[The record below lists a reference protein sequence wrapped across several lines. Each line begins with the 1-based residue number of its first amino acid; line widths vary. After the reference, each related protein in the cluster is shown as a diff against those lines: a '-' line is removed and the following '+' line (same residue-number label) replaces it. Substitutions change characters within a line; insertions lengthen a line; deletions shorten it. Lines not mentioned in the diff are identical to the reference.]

1 MAEPAMM
8 DPAYKLSLGDRVAGM
23 LRDEI
28 LSGRGAP
35 GDRLNLDD
43 YKTSWDISITPLR
56 DAAKKLE
63 ADGLVVIA
71 PRRGVFVAT
80 IDREAL
86 FDIFEIRQALEP
98 LVTEKATPH
107 IPLAE
112 IEHALKEHR
121 AIEPIVSKT
130 KRIERLQRIDHMVH
144 DLVVAHCP
152 NARLARL
159 VTGLRDSIL
168 WCRNSVQR
176 SVPDAFD
183 PSLLEHIAICEA
195 LLTRDPARASR
206 AMADH
211 VAATL
216 ERTKAALARAD

>member
-1 MAEPAMM
+1 VAEPAMM

-28 LSGRGAP
+28 LSGRVAP
-35 GDRLNLDD
+35 GERLNLDD
-43 YKTSWDISITPLR
+43 YKNSWDISITPLR

-80 IDREAL
+80 IEHRDL
-86 FDIFEIRQALEP
+86 FDIFEVREALEP

-107 IPLAE
+107 IPLSE

-121 AIEPIVSKT
+121 AVERISSKA

-152 NARLARL
+152 NARLSRL

-195 LLTRDPARASR
+195 LLTRD
-206 AMADH
+206 
-211 VAATL
+211 
-216 ERTKAALARAD
+216 AALAARAMSDHIVATRERTRAALAQQA